1 MNDFPFYKQTTK
13 YSCGIFCVK
22 SLIKYYGDIIEIDKY
37 LNNENTKGVSV
48 YELCGI
54 IEEFNYH
61 SYSFKF
67 DRKNFENLKHIKDPI
82 IIHWNNNH
90 YVILYKFSKGKYFIS
105 NPKTGLE
112 IYEEEEFKEKV
123 FNSDEEGYFIRITKK
138 IDNTQ
143 KNASFIDVAI
153 FIWRHL
159 KPYKKSIR
167 YVVLIISI
175 ISLIYSILPFI
186 TRSVID
192 IGVGTKDYNFIII
205 LLVSNVIF
213 ILFKSIGEWIKT
225 SILVNIS
232 SRMRIAIVSDYLEK
246 ILNLPINVILGLVDG
261 DIIQRSKDQERIQQF
276 ISNSA
281 INILMALSILSIY
294 SIILFFF
301 NKVLFYIFFSFNII
315 FIIWIIS
322 FFKIRK
328 KIDINYYQ
336 TLGNNESTWINIL
349 SSFEDIKLNN
359 LSLKKRKEW
368 ENIQID
374 THNAGIKLMKVDRIQ
389 QLGSEFINS
398 IKDLFLSFYGAYLVI
413 QGEISFGTLI
423 SIQFIL
429 SQVNNPVLEVIN
441 FIKMFQSSMISF
453 SRVNQIKVLPNEQD
467 TNINHINNIDNEN
480 ILFRNVSYR
489 YNDKSKLILKNVNL
503 FIKKNKLNIIV
514 GKSGSGKTTILKLI
528 STSYLNYYGDILLG
542 NFNVKN
548 IDLHY
553 LRSNLGVCYQDSKLY
568 NDTILNNIIL
578 NNEYNKILL
587 NKVLKETNLFN
598 EILSLE
604 KGLHTTLDTYGKG
617 LSDGQKQRLILARA
631 LYKQPKILILD
642 EITSNLDVL
651 NENHIL
657 NSIKNMKINTTII
670 MSSHSPSS
678 LKIADNIIVIDDGL
692 VVEQG
697 SYEYLLN
704 NQNSKFSTL
713 FNLNK
718 PHE

>member
-1 MNDFPFYKQTTK
+1 
-13 YSCGIFCVK
+13 
-22 SLIKYYGDIIEIDKY
+22 
-37 LNNENTKGVSV
+37 
-48 YELCGI
+48 
-54 IEEFNYH
+54 
-61 SYSFKF
+61 
-67 DRKNFENLKHIKDPI
+67 
-82 IIHWNNNH
+82 
-90 YVILYKFSKGKYFIS
+90 
-105 NPKTGLE
+105 
-112 IYEEEEFKEKV
+112 
-123 FNSDEEGYFIRITKK
+123 
-138 IDNTQ
+138 
-143 KNASFIDVAI
+143 
-153 FIWRHL
+153 
-159 KPYKKSIR
+159 
-167 YVVLIISI
+167 
-175 ISLIYSILPFI
+175 
-186 TRSVID
+186 
-192 IGVGTKDYNFIII
+192 
-205 LLVSNVIF
+205 
-213 ILFKSIGEWIKT
+213 
-225 SILVNIS
+225 
-232 SRMRIAIVSDYLEK
+232 MRIAIVSDYLEK

-276 ISNSA
+276 VSNSA

-301 NKVLFYIFFSFNII
+301 NNVLFYIFFSFNII
-315 FIIWIIS
+315 FMIWIIS

-336 TLGNNESTWINIL
+336 TLGNNESSWINIL

-453 SRVNQIKVLPNEQD
+453 SRVNQIKLLPNEQN
-467 TNINHINNIDNEN
+467 TNINHINSIDNEN
-480 ILFRNVSYR
+480 IFFRNVSYR

-503 FIKKNKLNIIV
+503 LFKKNKLNIIV
-514 GKSGSGKTTILKLI
+514 GRSGSGKTTILKLI

-548 IDLHY
+548 INLHY
-553 LRSNLGVCYQDSKLY
+553 LRNNLGVCYQDSKLY

-587 NKVLKETNLFN
+587 NKVLKETNLFH
-598 EILSLE
+598 EILSFE
-604 KGLHTTLDTYGKG
+604 NGLHTTLDTYGKG

-657 NSIKNMKINTTII
+657 NSIKRLKFNTTII

-678 LKIADNIIVIDDGL
+678 LKLADNIIVIDDGQ

-704 NQNSKFSTL
+704 SQASKFSTL
-713 FNLNK
+713 FNLNN
-718 PHE
+718 PNE